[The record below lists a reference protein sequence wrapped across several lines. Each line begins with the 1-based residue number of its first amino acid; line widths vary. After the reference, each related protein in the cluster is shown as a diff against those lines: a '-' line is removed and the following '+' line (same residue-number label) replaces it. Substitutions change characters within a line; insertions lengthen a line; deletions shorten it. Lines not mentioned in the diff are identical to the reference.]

1 MLLSLVV
8 RGSAALDNVFV
19 GVTSS
24 THTDQRG
31 LQVRAGGGSTLC
43 ENRCS
48 SYADLA
54 TGVVLL
60 PCKQAAAARYEV
72 C

>member
-1 MLLSLVV
+1 MVFSLVV

-31 LQVRAGGGSTLC
+31 LQVRAGGGAAS
-43 ENRCS
+43 
-48 SYADLA
+48 
-54 TGVVLL
+54 
-60 PCKQAAAARYEV
+60 AAAAAG
-72 C
+72 